1 MPWVG
6 GGISDWFSLDFRNP
20 ILLTKLEMNGGDVN
34 VYGNGTLVKCFVT
47 RFWLYYKNRT
57 AGQWYKYYPVGNQNA
72 TVQWDVPDTVFPVV
86 YLPFIVVYWIPE
98 ENHYRIPDSNRI
110 PDINQILVDP
120 NYFFVGSMVK
130 FGYKCQLV

>member
-47 RFWLYYKNRT
+47 RFWLYYKNKT

-72 TVQWDVPDTVFPVV
+72 TVQWGCAGYRFSGCRIEPDSSLLDTRRKSSPDT
-86 YLPFIVVYWIPE
+86 
-98 ENHYRIPDSNRI
+98 
-110 PDINQILVDP
+110 
-120 NYFFVGSMVK
+120 G
-130 FGYKCQLV
+130 